1 MAECS
6 HFREVLLEDQHG
18 RLAGE
23 PARELHAHLHQCASC
38 AELDR
43 EDRWLIEVLRT
54 WLPRPH
60 APDAFRERLV
70 AELSNRR
77 PPLGAAV
84 RKHGWSVGLGAATV
98 LAVAA
103 AAALYLRPNI
113 TQPSAASAVA
123 EGAPSVVREAVNDH
137 LRVIYAER
145 PVEIEGAGMH
155 HVTPWFTGRLDFA
168 PDVAFD
174 GDANFSLVG
183 GAIAYFVDRKA
194 AMLMFKRRL
203 HTITCIVFRANNLP
217 WPRAPERLLD
227 GGPRAQIA
235 RVDGF
240 RVVLWRDADLGHALV
255 SDVSEDE
262 LIELATKL
270 ARD

>member
-6 HFREVLLEDQHG
+6 HFRGVLLDDQHG

-70 AELSNRR
+70 AELSNVR
-77 PPLGAAV
+77 PPLGAAM
-84 RKHGWSVGLGAATV
+84 RERGWSVGVGAMAV

-103 AAALYLRPNI
+103 ALYVR
-113 TQPSAASAVA
+113 PSAAPPEAASTVS
-123 EGAPSVVREAVNDH
+123 EGAPGVVREAVNDH

-145 PVEIEGAGMH
+145 PVEIESTGMH

-168 PDVAFD
+168 PDVAFS

-183 GAIAYFVDRKA
+183 GAVGYFVDRKA

-203 HTITCIVFRANNLP
+203 HTITCFVFRANDLP
-217 WPRAPERLLD
+217 WPRAPERRLD
-227 GGPRAQIA
+227 GGPHAHIA
-235 RVDGF
+235 RLDGF
-240 RVVLWRDADLGHALV
+240 HVVLWRDADLGHALV
-255 SDVSEDE
+255 SDVSEKE
-262 LIELATKL
+262 LLELATKL